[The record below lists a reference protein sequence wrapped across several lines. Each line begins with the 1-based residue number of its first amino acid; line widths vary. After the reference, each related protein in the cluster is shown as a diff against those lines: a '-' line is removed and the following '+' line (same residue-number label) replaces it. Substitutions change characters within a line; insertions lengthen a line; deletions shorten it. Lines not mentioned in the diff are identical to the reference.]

1 MTKER
6 DDIHGDDD
14 ETIRPA
20 AAPRHIPAT
29 DVTTEKARTNARLS
43 AESTRAKGG
52 HRSQDGSVARNEP
65 GQAVHG
71 ADAHVQHD
79 ENTDRGADDLYRT
92 ESDNEVTEWRRHSA
106 LDAPPARAGYVQR
119 FIRVRLGTS
128 RDMARYVAAT
138 REGWRPV
145 KASSVT
151 DRSLPTTQLENG
163 MEVIGVEDL
172 ILCEMPQKVFMQRQ
186 AYYQDKLDKQNA
198 AIERQLREVGAKG
211 GSGFG
216 PIEQT
221 RQSSIS
227 VRARTPGL
235 SRGSVQVAGDD

>member
-1 MTKER
+1 
-6 DDIHGDDD
+6 
-14 ETIRPA
+14 
-20 AAPRHIPAT
+20 
-29 DVTTEKARTNARLS
+29 
-43 AESTRAKGG
+43 
-52 HRSQDGSVARNEP
+52 
-65 GQAVHG
+65 
-71 ADAHVQHD
+71 
-79 ENTDRGADDLYRT
+79 
-92 ESDNEVTEWRRHSA
+92 
-106 LDAPPARAGYVQR
+106 
-119 FIRVRLGTS
+119 
-128 RDMARYVAAT
+128 MARYVAAT

-145 KASSVT
+145 KASSVA

-163 MEVIGVEDL
+163 TEVIGVEDL

-186 AYYQDKLDKQNA
+186 QYYQDKLDAQNA